1 MKKITVFFL
10 VFSCILTFAQN
21 KKILFTKELKYGVVD
36 SKNKNRTID
45 IDVFGN
51 TSNELLVN
59 AKVDQ
64 FPLNV
69 FVDNLGV
76 SPVSFGMNSQLENSF
91 YSPFFSQIAY
101 EASPDGK
108 GKDIEV
114 KKIDGTETIL
124 GLPCQYY
131 LLNFKE
137 ANKDES
143 LKVCVNENYPINTF
157 SALNGIIKV
166 FTRSNYSNELK
177 GLVLKAGVNDNQF
190 DTEHF
195 VLKSIKDSEA
205 FVYFDHKQSMMKHQR
220 RMDSLMLE
228 QKRWEE
234 DYADST
240 TVYSDSAYAY
250 DKYIPEYVST
260 YKQENKEMATLSIDN
275 PDSKDLLKGAP
286 KYCTNIQNGLPTF
299 ENKNLSKHLYNYVGQ
314 VCDMYLTQSYSETV
328 DEKGTMDEIRREV
341 LYLLN
346 IRDELS
352 KSDKK
357 KLDKY
362 LDQLD

>member
-1 MKKITVFFL
+1 MKKITVFFIVL
-10 VFSCILTFAQN
+10 NCILAFAQN
-21 KKILFTKELKYGVVD
+21 KKIVFTKELKYSIVD
-36 SKNKNRTID
+36 AKNKNKTID

-59 AKVDQ
+59 AKVNQ
-64 FPLNV
+64 FPLTV

-76 SPVSFGMNSQLENSF
+76 SPVSFNMSSQLENSF
-91 YSPFFSQIAY
+91 YSPLFSQIAY
-101 EASPDGK
+101 GASPDGK
-108 GKDIEV
+108 SKDIEV

-124 GLPCQYY
+124 GMPCQYY
-131 LLNFKE
+131 LLNFKD
-137 ANKDES
+137 ASKDES
-143 LKVCVNENYPINTF
+143 LKVCVNENYPVNTF

-166 FTRSNYSNELK
+166 FTRSNYSNTLK
-177 GLVLKAGVNDNQF
+177 GLVLKAGVNDDKF

-195 VLKSIKDSEA
+195 ILKSIKDSEA
-205 FVYFDHKQSMMKHQR
+205 YVYFDHKQSMMKHQR
-220 RMDSLMLE
+220 IMDSLMLE

-240 TVYSDSAYAY
+240 AVYADSAYAY
-250 DKYIPEYVST
+250 DRYIPEYVST
-260 YKQENKEMATLSIDN
+260 YKKENKEMAALSIDN
-275 PDSKDLLKGAP
+275 PSSKDLLKGAP
-286 KYCTNIQNGLPTF
+286 KYCTNIQSGLPAF
-299 ENKNLSKHLYNYVGQ
+299 ENKKLSKHVYNYVGQ

>member
-1 MKKITVFFL
+1 V
-10 VFSCILTFAQN
+10 
-21 KKILFTKELKYGVVD
+21 FTKELKYSVVD
-36 SKNKNRTID
+36 SKNKNKTID

-59 AKVDQ
+59 VKVDQ

-76 SPVSFGMNSQLENSF
+76 SPVSFSMNSQLENSF
-91 YSPFFSQIAY
+91 YSPYFSQIAY
-101 EASPDGK
+101 GASPDGK
-108 GKDIEV
+108 SKDIEV

-124 GLPCQYY
+124 GMPCQYY

-143 LKVCVNENYPINTF
+143 LKVCINEGYPINTF
-157 SALNGIIKV
+157 GALNGVIKV
-166 FTRSNYSNELK
+166 FTRSNYSNGLK
-177 GLVLKAGVNDNQF
+177 GLVLKAGVNDDKF

-205 FVYFDHKQSMMKHQR
+205 YVYFDHKQSMMKHQR

-228 QKRWEE
+228 QQRWNEE
-234 DYADST
+234 YANDSMS
-240 TVYSDSAYAY
+240 VFSDSAYAY
-250 DKYIPEYVST
+250 DKYIPVYISN
-260 YKQENKEMATLSIDN
+260 YKKENKEMATLSIDN
-275 PDSKDLLKGAP
+275 PSSKDLLIGAP

-299 ENKNLSKHLYNYVGQ
+299 ENKTLSKHLYNYVGQ
-314 VCDMYLTQSYSETV
+314 VCDMYLTQSEAETV

-341 LYLLN
+341 NYLLN